1 MVGVV
6 CFDLDDT
13 LYKEIDYLKSAFQ
26 EVARYAAEC
35 CGKTSGPVSIL
46 AIKAFNEMLNT
57 YLSGG
62 NAFERLNGFLGL
74 NVPIADYLAIY
85 REHMPSISLGED
97 AVKTLDWLK
106 ENDFII
112 GLITD
117 GRVNSQTAKIEALG
131 LYRWIKPENV
141 VISESFGSTKPAE
154 RNYKYF
160 VDKYGK
166 GSYCYIGDNPEKDF
180 IAPNALGW
188 KTICLKQDKDNVHR
202 QDFSVEKA
210 KMPQYVIG
218 SISECIE
225 IIC

>member
-35 CGKTSGPVSIL
+35 CGKTSDPVSIL
-46 AIKAFNEMLNT
+46 AAKAYNEMLNT

-62 NAFERLNGFLGL
+62 NAFQRLNEFLGL
-74 NVPIADYLAIY
+74 NVPVADYLTIY
-85 REHMPSISLGED
+85 REHKPTISLDED
-97 AVKTLDWLK
+97 AIKTLNWLK
-106 ENDFII
+106 DNDFII

-131 LYRWIKPENV
+131 LYRWIKPEDV
-141 VISESFGSTKPAE
+141 VISESFGSTKPDE
-154 RNYKYF
+154 RNYRYF

-166 GSYCYIGDNPEKDF
+166 GSYCYIGDNTEKDF

-188 KTICLKQDKDNVHR
+188 KTICLKEDSDNVHR
-202 QDFSVEKA
+202 QNFSVEKE
-210 KMPQYVIG
+210 KMPHHVV
-218 SISECIE
+218 STLFECIE
-225 IIC
+225 RL